1 MEVTGSYT
9 FNAPAARV
17 WEAFMDPGVLAKCL
31 PGVDSLRAVG
41 TDSYQA
47 TVTIGVGPVRG
58 SYDARVSL
66 LDQDPPRSY
75 RMRMEGNGPLGFA
88 NGDALV
94 NLEETDGVTVVT
106 VTGDAQVGGPVARV
120 GQRMMGSVAQGTLD
134 RMMSC
139 LRESLQESL

>member
-9 FNAPAARV
+9 FNAPATRV
-17 WEAFMDPGVLAKCL
+17 WEAFMDPSVLAKCL

-47 TVTIGVGPVRG
+47 TITIGVGPVRG

-75 RMRMEGNGPLGFA
+75 RMRMEGSGPLGFA

-94 NLEETDGVTVVT
+94 TLEESDGLTVVA
-106 VTGDAQVGGPVARV
+106 VKGDAQVGGAIARV
-120 GQRMMGSVAQGTLD
+120 GQRMMGSVAQSTMD

-139 LRESLQESL
+139 LRESL

>member
-9 FNAPAARV
+9 LNAPAARV
-17 WEAFMDPGVLAKCL
+17 WEVFMDPETLGRCL
-31 PGVDSLRAVG
+31 PGVNSIQAV
-41 TDSYQA
+41 DDNVYQA

-58 SYDARVSL
+58 SYNARVSL

-75 RMRMEGNGPLGFA
+75 RMRLEGNGPLGFV

-94 NLEETDGVTVVT
+94 NLDETDGVTVVT
-106 VTGDAQVGGPVARV
+106 VRGDAQVGGAVARV
-120 GQRMMGSVAQGTLD
+120 GQRMMGSVAQTTMD

-139 LRESLQESL
+139 LRESL

>member
-17 WEAFMDPGVLAKCL
+17 WEVFMDPEALRRCL
-31 PGVDSLRAVG
+31 PGVTSLQAVA
-41 TDSYQA
+41 DNVYQA
-47 TVTIGVGPVRG
+47 TVTVGVGPVRG

-66 LDQDPPRSY
+66 LERDPPRSY
-75 RMRMEGNGPLGFA
+75 RMRLEGNGRLGFA

-94 NLEETDGVTVVT
+94 TLEETDGVTVVT
-106 VTGDAQVGGPVARV
+106 VRGDAQVGGAVARV
-120 GQRMMGSVAQGTLD
+120 GQRMMGSVAQSTMD

-139 LRESLQESL
+139 LRDSVQD

>member
-9 FNAPAARV
+9 LNAPAARV
-17 WEAFMDPGVLAKCL
+17 WEVFMDPETLGRCL
-31 PGVDSLRAVG
+31 PVVNSIQAVDDNV
-41 TDSYQA
+41 YQA

-58 SYDARVSL
+58 SYNARVSL

-75 RMRMEGNGPLGFA
+75 RMRLEGNGPLGFV

-106 VTGDAQVGGPVARV
+106 VRGDAQVGGAVARV
-120 GQRMMGSVAQGTLD
+120 GQRMMGSVAQTTMD

-139 LRESLQESL
+139 LRELL